1 MANMIISLI
10 LSSIYPSRRS
20 MEKYWVLYVY
30 KNYPNYN
37 YMPFFTHKKLNE
49 LLLRNYASSLSLNF
63 SSSDI
68 HTTNPSTD
76 QWNFRQ
82 TSVR

>member
-1 MANMIISLI
+1 MSNMVISLI
-10 LSSIYPSRRS
+10 FSFIYPSHRS

-37 YMPFFTHKKLNE
+37 YMPFFTYKKLNG
-49 LLLRNYASSLSLNF
+49 LLPRNYTSSLSLNF

-68 HTTNPSTD
+68 HTTNPSID
-76 QWNFRQ
+76 SFRQ
-82 TSVR
+82 TSEH